1 MSIKRVVPRGGKR
14 GYFLAY
20 VGEKELGEQAI
31 EADKEVFRSGWGP
44 LVLLNFVPKSPH
56 KMKVGLFMTDNKV
69 ALAGG
74 EEFTDLC
81 ISVVS
86 FSDGEIGLNGG
97 EVSAEGKVVS
107 EARNTRMS
115 SHIKV
120 VADIKK
126 AVVSYMV
133 ERETEC
139 MRATISGTEPIREV
153 LEREDGSILIVT
165 ARGNFVLLNPE
176 EEEVRKALAPRP
188 EPARA
193 SSSSPSPT
201 SSVSRRPAQ
210 T

>member
-69 ALAGG
+69 ALAGD

-97 EVSAEGKVVS
+97 EVAAEGKVVS
-107 EARNTRMS
+107 EARNTKMS

-120 VADIKK
+120 VADIER
-126 AVVSYMV
+126 AVVSYTL

-139 MRATISGTEPIREV
+139 MRASISGTEPIREV